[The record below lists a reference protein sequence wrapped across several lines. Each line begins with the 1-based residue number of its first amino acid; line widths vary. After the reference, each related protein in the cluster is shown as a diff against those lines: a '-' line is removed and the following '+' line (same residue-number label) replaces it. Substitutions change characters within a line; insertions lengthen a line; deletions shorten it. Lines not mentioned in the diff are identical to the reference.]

1 MLAALRRST
10 AIGTSSAK
18 SGSLAPVSNR
28 GVEFAEM
35 KSGWLLFL
43 MFVMFVMSAVPQSA
57 RAAQITGQLYSEKR
71 TYVLG
76 EPVFVVLDLANTGSQ
91 PARISTSCTWLD
103 TRFEA
108 PTAPK
113 PHRGVSLFGCAGG
126 GIAGSC
132 GGSAREIPP
141 QEHYKRRY
149 LLDGFFRL
157 DSPGVYPI
165 RAWHKVDIYAGE
177 TGYQIVASQEVVS
190 QFELTFIEG
199 SDKELASVYAPVLR
213 DLKSPDPEI
222 SGLARAAVLQNPP
235 RFLENLILALADD
248 PQTGP
253 SSVPAL
259 QRLATPQTK
268 AKLAELSRAG
278 NPEAIS
284 ALGESGDPAYCSLML
299 DIARDS
305 RDYSRFIALRAAG
318 YLCGEVALPIL
329 TGLLGEADASSR
341 YEVAYALG
349 NSHSRQAVPM
359 LISLLLD
366 VDPNV
371 GRAARDSLA
380 TLTHR
385 HSKSYGGP
393 PRVTYDDWA
402 NWWGSNGATA
412 AIYRID
418 ECEESE
424 PLQ

>member
-1 MLAALRRST
+1 
-10 AIGTSSAK
+10 
-18 SGSLAPVSNR
+18 
-28 GVEFAEM
+28 
-35 KSGWLLFL
+35 
-43 MFVMFVMSAVPQSA
+43 MFVAAAVPQTGWA
-57 RAAQITGQLYSEKR
+57 EQISGQLYPEKR
-71 TYVLG
+71 TYLLG
-76 EPVFVVLDLANTGSQ
+76 EPVFVVLDLANAGSQ
-91 PARISTSCTWLD
+91 PVWISVSCTWLD
-103 TRFEA
+103 TRFDA

-126 GIAGSC
+126 GITGTC

-141 QEHYKRRY
+141 REHYKRRY

-165 RAWHKVDIYAGE
+165 RAWHKVEIYAGE

-199 SDKELASVYAPVLR
+199 SDKELASLYAPVLR
-213 DLKSPDPEI
+213 YLKSLDPEI
-222 SGLARAAVLQNPP
+222 RGLARAAVLQNPP

-278 NPEAIS
+278 NPEPIS

-299 DIARDS
+299 DIARES
-305 RDYSRFIALRAAG
+305 RHYSRFIALRAAG
-318 YLCGEVALPIL
+318 YLCGEVALPLL

-349 NSHSRQAVPM
+349 NSHSREAVPP

-366 VDPNV
+366 ADPNV
-371 GRAARDSLA
+371 RRAAHDSLA

-385 HSKSYGGP
+385 HSKSYDGP
-393 PRVTYDDWA
+393 ARRTHDDWA
-402 NWWGSNGATA
+402 NWWASKGATA

-424 PLQ
+424 PRQ